1 MEPDYQE
8 MSATHDTYVAMWC
21 SEGFEGLYNWSAT
34 QRQAT
39 FDALMGKP
47 VAGSD
52 TVSMMTVRAR
62 FNPQRHYEIYAFNS
76 TIPESDLVAMFH
88 ETPQLIV
95 DWIRENGVKVYSDRA
110 NKTKPV
116 IQ

>member
-1 MEPDYQE
+1 MEPDSE
-8 MSATHDTYVAMWC
+8 VVSMPHDTYVAMWC
-21 SEGFEGLYNWSAT
+21 NEGFESLYNWSAT

-52 TVSMMTVRAR
+52 TVSMMTARAR

-76 TIPESDLVAMFH
+76 TIPERDLVAMFH
-88 ETPQLIV
+88 ETPQPIV
-95 DWIRENGVKVYSDRA
+95 DWIRKNGEKVYSARA
-110 NKTKPV
+110 NKTKTV
-116 IQ
+116 IE